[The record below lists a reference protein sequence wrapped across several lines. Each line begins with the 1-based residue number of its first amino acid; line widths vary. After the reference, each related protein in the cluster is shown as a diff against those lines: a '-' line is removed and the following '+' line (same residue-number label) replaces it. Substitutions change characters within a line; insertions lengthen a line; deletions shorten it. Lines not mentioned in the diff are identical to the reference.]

1 MAKPSAFLQQIEAR
15 HRAELRLQ
23 RLFTMQQ
30 CEDMALIAANETF
43 GFGPERSA
51 RLRQVI
57 REVFRDWA
65 ILAVEDGRSDKDIEY
80 TKGKLDERLQKVLG
94 PYFIP
99 WEERYPEVG
108 R

>member
-1 MAKPSAFLQQIEAR
+1 MAKPSAFLRQIEAK
-15 HRAELRLQ
+15 HKADMRLQ

-30 CEDMALIAANETF
+30 CEDMALIAVNEAF
-43 GFGPERSA
+43 GFGPERSS

-65 ILAVEDGRSDKDIEY
+65 VLAVGDGRSDKELEY
-80 TKGKLDERLQKVLG
+80 TKGKLDERLRQVLG
-94 PYFIP
+94 IYFIP

>member
-57 REVFRDWA
+57 REEKRA
-65 ILAVEDGRSDKDIEY
+65 EEENGAAEEKAEEDSATE
-80 TKGKLDERLQKVLG
+80 
-94 PYFIP
+94 
-99 WEERYPEVG
+99 
-108 R
+108 